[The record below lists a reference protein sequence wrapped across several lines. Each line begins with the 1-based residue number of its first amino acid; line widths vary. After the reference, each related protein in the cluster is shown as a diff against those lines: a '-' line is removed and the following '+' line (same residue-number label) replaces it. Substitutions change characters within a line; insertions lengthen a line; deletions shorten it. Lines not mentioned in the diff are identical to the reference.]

1 MLIKNTDHSYCK
13 IKETKISGLK
23 AYVTLIIYSSAP
35 QTSQDIMGNINRVFS
50 FYLRDLNS
58 THLYRLPPYNN
69 YWIDRNTNYHND
81 SASIDVN
88 MYKEII
94 LEIDI
99 TNANQ
104 SDMIDNHWIRKCNIV
119 MIDHTTNDEE
129 AWVSPTLELISKG
142 IKLPTLSNLQITS
155 DSYNA
160 LHVNFKYTYESQEDF
175 NYINNN
181 LITIIEVKSASTD
194 SLVESCEFPHEY
206 NSNTKE
212 SITMFTSLNTY
223 TEPLSINI
231 LLKNIRGDV
240 LSNNNYFY
248 NPAIGN
254 INLSIKDKEPLHVK
268 AAYIKDGDIKHVKTI
283 TIN

>member
-58 THLYRLPPYNN
+58 TQLYRLPPYNN

-81 SASIDVN
+81 STSIDVN

-99 TNANQ
+99 TNTNQ
-104 SDMIDNHWIRKCNIV
+104 SDMIDNHWVRKCNIV

-181 LITIIEVKSASTD
+181 LITIIEIKSASTD
-194 SLVESCEFPHEY
+194 YLVESCEFPHEY

-212 SITMFTSLNTY
+212 SIIMFTSLNTY
-223 TEPLSINI
+223 TETLSINI

-240 LSNNNYFY
+240 LSKNNYFY

-268 AAYIKDGDIKHVKTI
+268 AAYIKDVDIKHVKTI
-283 TIN
+283 TTN